1 MTTSLSSVLAQATVA
16 RGSLEAHVPPDWM
29 QGRSVYG
36 GLQTA
41 LALRTMRSVV
51 PSMPIRSLQTN
62 FIAPLAEH
70 VRAKCTVLREGKN
83 TVQVEAKLFGADGLT
98 TQILGVFGQSRPS
111 QIQVTLPPEQLSD
124 LPVTKFPFLP
134 GLTPDFTQHFDIRLR
149 EGHLPFSG
157 VETTNAIYELDL
169 HDSGETSEEHIV
181 VFADVV
187 PPLGMSELRTPTFG
201 STLTWMLEFLGAPQ
215 LPTDLA
221 NWRLHTTLV
230 SAESGYSNQSSIL
243 RSPAGQA
250 LALSRQC
257 MLVFG

>member
-1 MTTSLSSVLAQATVA
+1 MTTPLSSVLAQATVA
-16 RGSLEAHVPPDWM
+16 SGTLEAHIASDWM

-41 LALRTMRSVV
+41 LALRAMRSLV

-62 FIAPLAEH
+62 FIAPLSEH
-70 VRAKCTVLREGKN
+70 VRAECNVLREGKN
-83 TVQVEAKLFGADGLT
+83 TVQVEAKLFGTDGLT
-98 TQILGVFGQSRPS
+98 TQILGVFGLARPS
-111 QIQVTLPPEQLSD
+111 QIQVTLPSEQPLN
-124 LPVTKFPFLP
+124 LGVTKFPFLP
-134 GLTPDFTQHFDIRLR
+134 GLTPNFTQHFAIRLR

-169 HDSGETSEEHIV
+169 HDSGETTEEHIV

-187 PPLGMSELRTPTFG
+187 PPLGMSGLRTPTFG
-201 STLTWMLEFLGAPQ
+201 STLTWMLEFLGAAT
-215 LPTDLA
+215 LPKDLA